1 MVDSSPTVRQILG
14 RRHVAVDIEALCEHL
29 DQLVGP
35 QVAEVIMSHHEVRL
49 GKEDA
54 ELERKEHPD
63 VSPMEIIGK
72 LAETWHLSGMRDVQ
86 AKLDENGPELVV
98 SIVNPCLRKT
108 EGSAKSFLFSHWC
121 GALSVI
127 LGGVFEIK
135 NVTYDSQKDVM
146 SARIVSRRPATTQT
160 K

>member
-1 MVDSSPTVRQILG
+1 MADSSPTVRRILG

-29 DQLVGP
+29 DLLVGP
-35 QVAEVIMSHHEVRL
+35 QVAEVIMNHHVVRL

-54 ELERKEHPD
+54 ELERKEHPNA
-63 VSPMEIIGK
+63 SSMEIIERF
-72 LAETWHLSGMRDVQ
+72 AEAWRLSGMGDVQ
-86 AKLDENGPELVV
+86 AKLDENGPELRV

-127 LGGVFEIK
+127 LGGAFEVK
-135 NVTYDSQKDVM
+135 NATYDSQKDVM
-146 SARIVSRRPATTQT
+146 SGTIVPHRRTMQN

>member
-1 MVDSSPTVRQILG
+1 
-14 RRHVAVDIEALCEHL
+14 
-29 DQLVGP
+29 
-35 QVAEVIMSHHEVRL
+35 MSHHEVRL